1 MNQLLFSI
9 LYFDAGDDIR
19 EKWHSKMLEDSLF
32 ELRGFAVIIVMALCV
47 LALAVVMLVVAK
59 ILEKKNDYGDE
70 DELHMR
76 RDKSFS
82 ASINAKVYS
91 DIASGS
97 INCMKHF
104 KYEDVSRH

>member
-1 MNQLLFSI
+1 MKQILFT
-9 LYFDAGDDIR
+9 LVRLDAGDDIR
-19 EKWHSKMLEDSLF
+19 EKWHRQVLQDSLY
-32 ELRGFAVIIVMALCV
+32 EVRAFAVIITLILCV

-70 DELHMR
+70 DEMHMR
-76 RDKSFS
+76 KSRAS
-82 ASINAKVYS
+82 SGSINAQVYS

-104 KYEDVSRH
+104 KYEEVSRR

>member
-1 MNQLLFSI
+1 MIQI
-9 LYFDAGDDIR
+9 LYTIMNLDIGDDIR
-19 EKWHSKMLEDSLF
+19 DKWHSKMLEDSLF
-32 ELRGFAVIIVMALCV
+32 DLRGFAAIITLTLCV

-76 RDKSFS
+76 KDKSFS
-82 ASINAKVYS
+82 SSVNAKVYS

-104 KYEDVSRH
+104 RYDEVSKR